1 MVIPGTVTVM
11 ESRAWGAATVLAI
24 VFTWPKT
31 ARTDKA
37 RGQERSS
44 TSCPAASD
52 VEREIPAHVRRRH
65 FWAQLSW
72 WLPLCSEQPALEQLP
87 RHRRCP
93 TERSSHQKL
102 SRAQCYARNLLTP
115 IVSDRLSTL
124 LEGGREKACTPEKKN
139 AIKVDGYHFT
149 TLFYFQMRDT
159 QATEI
164 IFIPVYIFSLLQGI
178 HHITKTKKE
187 QFKHN

>member
-65 FWAQLSW
+65 F
-72 WLPLCSEQPALEQLP
+72 
-87 RHRRCP
+87 
-93 TERSSHQKL
+93 
-102 SRAQCYARNLLTP
+102 
-115 IVSDRLSTL
+115 
-124 LEGGREKACTPEKKN
+124 
-139 AIKVDGYHFT
+139 
-149 TLFYFQMRDT
+149 
-159 QATEI
+159 
-164 IFIPVYIFSLLQGI
+164 
-178 HHITKTKKE
+178 
-187 QFKHN
+187 